1 MAKES
6 KEALKARARKVFERL
21 RQEYPDARCA
31 LAFSTPFE
39 LLVAT
44 ILSAQCTD
52 VKVNQVTADLFREA
66 RTPRAFAE
74 MPLEA
79 LQAKVRPTG
88 FFRNKARSIQA
99 MSTMLLEKFGGRVPR
114 DIEDLVTLPGVA
126 RKTAN
131 VVREAAFGLPGII
144 TDTHVIRLSGRLA
157 LTRQKD
163 PVKIER
169 DLQALVSEKDWGR
182 FSHAIVFHGRRVCEA
197 KKPRCDAC
205 GVSDLCP
212 SAFRFPHFRGKA
224 AR

>member
-6 KEALKARARKVFERL
+6 KEALKGRTKKIFERL
-21 RQEYPDARCA
+21 RKEYPDAKCA
-31 LAFSTPFE
+31 LNFSTPFE

-52 VKVNQVTADLFREA
+52 VKVNQVTASLFREA
-66 RTPRAFAE
+66 DSPRAFAE

-88 FFRNKARSIQA
+88 FFRNKAKSIQA
-99 MSTMLLEKFGGRVPR
+99 MSRMLLSDFGGQVPR
-114 DIEDLVTLPGVA
+114 DMDALVRLPGVA

-144 TDTHVIRLSGRLA
+144 TDTHVIRLAQRLG
-157 LTRQKD
+157 LTREKD

-169 DLQALVSEKDWGR
+169 DLQALVPEKDWGR
-182 FSHAIVFHGRRVCEA
+182 FSHTIVFHGRRVCEA

-205 GVSDLCP
+205 RASDLCP
-212 SAFRFPHFRGKA
+212 SAFKFPHFK
-224 AR
+224 